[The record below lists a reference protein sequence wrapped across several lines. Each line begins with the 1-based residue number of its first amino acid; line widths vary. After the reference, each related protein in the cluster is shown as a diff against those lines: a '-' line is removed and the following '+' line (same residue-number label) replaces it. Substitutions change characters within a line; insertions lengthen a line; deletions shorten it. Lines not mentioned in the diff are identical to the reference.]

1 MPAVPCRQKAV
12 PLFPIQQPLK
22 QPMAETGQTLWAES
36 RADAFDTSTENLE
49 VDWPVAADL
58 PISPLLSFIFLL

>member
-1 MPAVPCRQKAV
+1 
-12 PLFPIQQPLK
+12 LK
-22 QPMAETGQTLWAES
+22 QPVAETGQTLWAES

-49 VDWPVAADL
+49 VGWPVAADL